1 MGTLSKENIIREIPV
16 NLATTDYEDLVNG
29 FFIRSGVGGVI
40 KYLPFGNA
48 ESLSASRSVDT
59 NVATIIVPVNHNFK
73 VGRQVV
79 ITGMTDVAYN
89 GTFIITAVTANSI
102 SFALVHANEVLT
114 ADAGGILAEA
124 IIKTLD
130 ASAVF
135 NDPVL
140 CKKIYKAG
148 TAATENYAGYGI

>member
-1 MGTLSKENIIREIPV
+1 MGVNSKENIVREIPV

-59 NVATIIVPVNHNFK
+59 NVATIVVPSNHNFK
-73 VGRQVV
+73 VGRRV
-79 ITGMTDVAYN
+79 IIVGMTDATYD
-89 GTFIITAVTANSI
+89 GTYIITAVTANSI
-102 SFALVHANEVLT
+102 SFALTHADEAAT
-114 ADAGGILAEA
+114 ADAAGIISEA
-124 IIKTLD
+124 IVKTLD

-140 CKKIYKAG
+140 CKKIYKTG
-148 TAATENYAGYGI
+148 TAATDIYCVYGI